1 MALPRWTP
9 WLSLLGPL
17 LAGGAARIA
26 LGVPV
31 QVAEG
36 VSPTWMNAMADELL
50 VQREGQ
56 FVALDGLGHERVVM
70 SRMPEDTLA
79 VAADYAGRVY
89 WSQPAWL
96 NVLDTV
102 TGQTVRVSSPTLNWL
117 VWSCDRLV
125 GLATDGASLVTWGPR
140 ADGAAP
146 LTTIPIG
153 STELSGG
160 RTAPP
165 EPPGRSGLASS
176 PSTATVQGIFPEREC
191 GRVGAW
197 TGTEVGVLVL
207 SDGGF
212 APRFSATV
220 RDVRVYGDKTVTL
233 EGEDVVLRAG
243 EEPPRRRS
251 MPGAHR
257 LAGQYTGGPAVLT
270 TGGDV
275 LAVPLW

>member
-17 LAGGAARIA
+17 LAGGAARLA

-36 VSPTWMNAMADELL
+36 VSPTWVNAMADELL

-56 FVALDGLGHERVVM
+56 LVALDGLGHERVVV

-79 VAADYAGRVY
+79 VTADYAGRVY
-89 WSQPAWL
+89 WSQPARL

-117 VWSCDRLV
+117 VWSCDRVV
-125 GLATDGASLVTWGPR
+125 GLTADGASLVTWAPR

-146 LTTIPIG
+146 LTTILVGP
-153 STELSGG
+153 T
-160 RTAPP
+160 T
-165 EPPGRSGLASS
+165 
-176 PSTATVQGIFPEREC
+176 PSATVLGIFPEGEC

-197 TGTEVGVLVL
+197 TTTEVGALSL

-212 APRFSATV
+212 SPWFSATV
-220 RDVRVYGDKTVTL
+220 RDARVYGDKTVTL

-251 MPGAHR
+251 IPGAHR

-270 TGGDV
+270 TAGNV

>member
-31 QVAEG
+31 QVARG

-70 SRMPEDTLA
+70 SRMPEDVLA
-79 VAADYAGRVY
+79 VTADYAGRVY

-117 VWSCDRLV
+117 VWSCDRVV
-125 GLATDGASLVTWGPR
+125 GLATDGASLVTWGPP
-140 ADGAAP
+140 AGGAAP

-153 STELSGG
+153 PIGKAPSSTVL
-160 RTAPP
+160 
-165 EPPGRSGLASS
+165 
-176 PSTATVQGIFPEREC
+176 GIFPEREC

-233 EGEDVVLRAG
+233 EAQDVVLRAG
-243 EEPPRRRS
+243 DEPPRRRS
-251 MPGAHR
+251 VPGAQR
-257 LAGQYTGGPAVLT
+257 LAGQFTGGPAVLT
-270 TGGDV
+270 TGGIV